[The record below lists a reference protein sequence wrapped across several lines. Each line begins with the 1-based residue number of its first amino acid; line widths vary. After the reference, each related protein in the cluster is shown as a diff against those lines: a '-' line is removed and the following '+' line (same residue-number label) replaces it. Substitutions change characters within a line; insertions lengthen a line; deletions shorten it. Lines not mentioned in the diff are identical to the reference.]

1 VVTKRSRRSWY
12 GPTLLAGL
20 AGAGAVVVGASR
32 PWVIGSATTPGL
44 PVVRAGVDGASLAPL
59 AAALGY
65 VLLAGFGAVIATRGW
80 GRRIV
85 GAAIVVAA
93 LVIAIQALVVPAD
106 VGDALRNAL
115 RAKGYPGAGG
125 IDEHISGWRWVCLAG
140 ALVAAISGSL
150 VVRLGSEFAVMGARY
165 DAVSALRDGAD
176 APNRIENHSETD
188 IWRAIDRGDD
198 PTGEG

>member
-1 VVTKRSRRSWY
+1 M
-12 GPTLLAGL
+12 
-20 AGAGAVVVGASR
+20 VGASR
-32 PWVIGSATTPGL
+32 PWVIGSATAPGL

-93 LVIAIQALVVPAD
+93 LTITFLALSVPTDAAA
-106 VGDALRNAL
+106 ALRDAL
-115 RAKGYPGAGG
+115 RAKGYPGAGT
-125 IDEHISGWRWVCLAG
+125 IDEHVSGWRWVCLAG
-140 ALVAAISGSL
+140 ALVATIAGSL
-150 VVRLGSEFAVMGARY
+150 VVRLGTEFAVMGARY
-165 DAVSALRDGAD
+165 DAVSTPSDGAD
-176 APNRIENHSETD
+176 APNRIENPSETD